1 MEWEKLS
8 NTEIRLKM
16 SSMEE
21 EYKTIKN
28 KINSLI
34 SKLDALDIAYNNAKN
49 EIEKRSKKC

>member
-28 KINSLI
+28 KINSMI

-49 EIEKRSKKC
+49 EIEKRSKK